1 MTLDLKHG
9 NDASK
14 EIAEGLSRVLAN
26 SYALYLKTQNFHWN
40 VEGPRFRE
48 LHLMFEEQYTELAAA
63 VDAVAER
70 IRQLGHYAPGSFGQF
85 ARLAEVKDEDDVP
98 TAENMVRSLAEGHQI
113 VGRLIRALLTSAQ
126 DAGDEVTAGLLVDR
140 LAAHE
145 KAAWMLHSLA
155 KA

>member
-1 MTLDLKHG
+1 
-9 NDASK
+9 
-14 EIAEGLSRVLAN
+14 VLAN

-48 LHLMFEEQYTELAAA
+48 LHLMFDEHYTELAAA
-63 VDAVAER
+63 VDAIAER
-70 IRQLGHYAPGSFGQF
+70 IRQLGHYAPGSFAQF
-85 ARLAEVKDEDDVP
+85 ARLAAVKDEDDVP
-98 TAENMVRSLAEGHQI
+98 TAENMVRTLAENHQV
-113 VGRLIRALLTSAQ
+113 VGRSIRALLTSAQ

-145 KAAWMLHSLA
+145 KAAWTLHSLV